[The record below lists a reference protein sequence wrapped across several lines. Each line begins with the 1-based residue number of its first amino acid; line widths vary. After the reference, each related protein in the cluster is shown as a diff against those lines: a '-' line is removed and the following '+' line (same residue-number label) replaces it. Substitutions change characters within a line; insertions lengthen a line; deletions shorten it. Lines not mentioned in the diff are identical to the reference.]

1 MVLCYC
7 VCGAFERFPFLFFQ
21 GYIMATPSDDTKNA
35 ATKAAKKSAVKKTP
49 VKQTPAKKSAN
60 KSTTSKT
67 ATKKAVTKAPARTTS
82 KTKAGTNKASA
93 GSSEKRLDSE
103 SPVEFDFSDRVEV
116 EVESAQSTSK
126 NQSHA
131 SEGWEQIK
139 SHAVRGLGEIAT
151 AATAGLD
158 LASQK
163 LDAASIVARR
173 KSKEALKAS
182 EQWVKENPVAASV
195 AGSAVVGT
203 ISAVLKKA
211 LSKKG

>member
-1 MVLCYC
+1 
-7 VCGAFERFPFLFFQ
+7 
-21 GYIMATPSDDTKNA
+21 MATPSDDTKNA
-35 ATKAAKKSAVKKTP
+35 ATKAAKKSAVKKAP
-49 VKQTPAKKSAN
+49 VKKTPAKKSAS
-60 KSTTSKT
+60 KSTASKT
-67 ATKKAVTKAPARTTS
+67 AKKAVKKAPAATT

-93 GSSEKRLDSE
+93 GSSGSNEKRLDSE

-126 NQSHA
+126 NQSQA

-211 LSKKG
+211 LSKKS

>member
-21 GYIMATPSDDTKNA
+21 GHIMATPSDDTKNA
-35 ATKAAKKSAVKKTP
+35 ATKAAKKSAVKKAP
-49 VKQTPAKKSAN
+49 VKQAPAKKSAS
-60 KSTTSKT
+60 KSTASKT
-67 ATKKAVTKAPARTTS
+67 AKKAVKKSPTQAT
-82 KTKAGTNKASA
+82 KTKTGTNKASA
-93 GSSEKRLDSE
+93 GSSGKRLDSE
-103 SPVEFDFSDRVEV
+103 APVEFDFSDRVEV

-126 NQSHA
+126 NQRQA